1 MENFFN
7 HFKWMK
13 RQKGGRQT
21 QKKIKSFK
29 LSLKI
34 AETTLQPFHMQTLQ
48 IEINQLEM
56 TLTYH
61 T

>member
-21 QKKIKSFK
+21 HTKSFK

-34 AETTLQPFHMQTLQ
+34 AETTLKPFHMQNLQ

>member
-1 MENFFN
+1 MT
-7 HFKWMK
+7 K
-13 RQKGGRQT
+13 RRGRQT
-21 QKKIKSFK
+21 QERIKSFK
-29 LSLKI
+29 LTLKI